1 MKLRFKRRQHYILLR
16 RAVAALCILVISI
29 HILINAGSART
40 PGNAGGAESFHHPES
55 TTETTDNDHGEDD
68 LCDLDVEA
76 PMPLLRCGSP
86 AKSFLALRELV
97 IEAAGFD
104 FLSKCGDLMR
114 PKNARSDK
122 SGVAF
127 RSRHKAGEAFDY
139 NQEDPRI
146 LLVREQNQ
154 GQTFWRTYLRCEGQD
169 RSRCLKVKLATDNA
183 GLVSAQVFDFTT
195 AAERLGWYRIA
206 ARRGWGAEPSN
217 KEFWHYQRE
226 ESPAEPTITTNLE
239 GPLSAISTAE
249 FSRWESNTKTYR

>member
-1 MKLRFKRRQHYILLR
+1 MKLRFKQRQHYILLR
-16 RAVAALCILVISI
+16 RAVVALCILVISI

-40 PGNAGGAESFHHPES
+40 PGNAGGAETLPD
-55 TTETTDNDHGEDD
+55 TEGTAEVTDNDHGEDD

-76 PMPLLRCGSP
+76 PMPLLRCGTP
-86 AKSFLALRELV
+86 TRSFLALRELV

-139 NQEDPRI
+139 NQEDLRI

-169 RSRCLKVKLATDNA
+169 RSMCVKTELATDNA
-183 GLVSAQVFDFTT
+183 GLVSAPVFDFTA

-206 ARRGWGAEPSN
+206 AQRGWGAEPSN
-217 KEFWHYQRE
+217 KEFWHYERE
-226 ESPAEPTITTNLE
+226 ESSEPTITANLE